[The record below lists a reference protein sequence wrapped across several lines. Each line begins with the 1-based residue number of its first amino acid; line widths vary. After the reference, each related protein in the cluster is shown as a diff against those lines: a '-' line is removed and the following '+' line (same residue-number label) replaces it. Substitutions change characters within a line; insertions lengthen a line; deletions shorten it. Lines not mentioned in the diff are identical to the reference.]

1 MAKEI
6 SVEKIVYEPEDMF
19 RECPSNLTA
28 EEAASILSFTQRRWK
43 ELAVVISGQGKICVV
58 SGRGL
63 PYANASIELGTL
75 LRLEPP
81 RTEIEAYMML
91 TRELPATD
99 QQAREAVTWM
109 NNSTSNRLG
118 LYRNALQQL
127 RKGQLPHFL
136 QRPVNE
142 KSAVLTY
149 KWLQGLGNKIGF
161 VGCMYEAIL
170 LQLPRDKT
178 QSGATRIYSGN
189 GDYFTVKEAPEG
201 FGWIKSC

>member
-1 MAKEI
+1 MTKEAFI
-6 SVEKIVYEPEDMF
+6 EKTFCRPGDMPGG
-19 RECPSNLTA
+19 CPSNLMA
-28 EEAASILSFTQRRWK
+28 EEAASILSSTRRRWE
-43 ELAVVISGQGKICVV
+43 ELAAVISGQGRICVV

-91 TRELPATD
+91 IRELPATD
-99 QQAREAVTWM
+99 RQAREAVAWM

-118 LYRNALQQL
+118 LYRNALEQL
-127 RKGQLPHFL
+127 KKGQLPHFL

-149 KWLQGLGNKIGF
+149 KWLQGLGDKIGF
-161 VGCMYEAIL
+161 VGCMYKAIL
-170 LQLPRDKT
+170 LQLPREKQHGLT
-178 QSGATRIYSGN
+178 LIYSGN
-189 GDYFTVKEAPEG
+189 GDCFAVKETPEG